1 MVLSAIWTLAFGAH
15 NPLPE
20 FPDEAILDDSQ
31 DDTLAQDRDSNDNEA
46 NIARIHERQR
56 AVIEAE
62 RDILATTVYLPIPNV
77 RDESAENK
85 TSFILVVT
93 SFTLN
98 NIGCYPFF
106 GFRDRHQVAPP
117 LLYSPPLS
125 DLGRCQ
131 TNMTELLTSC
141 ARCSH
146 IFSRIHHLGQLFN
159 TSGRCIG
166 HKECSGSGTGCHVV

>member
-20 FPDEAILDDSQ
+20 FPDEAVLENAGDDAFTQ
-31 DDTLAQDRDSNDNEA
+31 DPDNDNEA
-46 NIARIHERQR
+46 NIAKIQERQR
-56 AVIEAE
+56 DVIDAE
-62 RDILATTVYLPIPNV
+62 RDILATTVYIPTPSI

-106 GFRDRHQVAPP
+106 GFRDRHQVPP
-117 LLYSPPLS
+117 
-125 DLGRCQ
+125 
-131 TNMTELLTSC
+131 
-141 ARCSH
+141 SH
-146 IFSRIHHLGQLFN
+146 CYLVTH
-159 TSGRCIG
+159 
-166 HKECSGSGTGCHVV
+166 